1 MKNIWRNYIYLGKN
15 IYRDFGFTFWG
26 LLYPIIL
33 ASFFYIAF
41 SGLIGGDIDDINI
54 GVEKGNPIAYILG
67 TIDIINLVDL
77 DEANIEASL
86 VAEEIDA
93 YVKEDLSLIVDR
105 SGINQTIVKGILDQI
120 KQTVALGVPMENF
133 DFEVDYIKETSQ
145 EANAMLVIFYS
156 LIAMVS
162 TYGVFPGIE
171 TAIISQA
178 NLTNIAAR
186 INVTPIKK
194 STLISSGAAVGL
206 TINLASNILLLLF
219 LQLVLGLDLLKNI
232 GYSSVFILLGNLF
245 GISLGMFIGASN
257 KRSPGVKT
265 MLAIVSTLFLSFLAG
280 LMLPNVKVLIDENIP
295 ILGKV
300 NPIAIVTNSLYRI
313 NILDNTS
320 NLTTGIVLLILY
332 SIILMVISYLFL
344 RRRQYD
350 SI

>member
-1 MKNIWRNYIYLGKN
+1 MKNIWRNYIYQGKN
-15 IYRDFGFTFWG
+15 IFRDRSFTFWG

-41 SGLIGGDIDDINI
+41 SGLISGDIEDINI
-54 GVEKGNPIAYILG
+54 GIEKNNPLG
-67 TIDIINLVDL
+67 TILETIDIV
-77 DEANIEASL
+77 NIVELNESHIETSL
-86 VAEEIDA
+86 LEGEIDA
-93 YVKEDLSLIVDR
+93 YVKEDFSLIVDK

-120 KQTVALGVPMENF
+120 MQTLALGLPIESF

-145 EANAMLVIFYS
+145 EASAMLVIFYS
-156 LIAMVS
+156 LIGMVS

-171 TAIISQA
+171 TAITSQA

-194 STLISSGAAVGL
+194 STLILSGVAVGL
-206 TINLASNILLLLF
+206 TINLISNILLLLF
-219 LQLVLGLDLLKNI
+219 LHLVLGLDLLKNI
-232 GYSSVFILLGNLF
+232 GYSSIFILLGNLF

-265 MLAIVSTLFLSFLAG
+265 MIAITSTLFMSFLAG
-280 LMLPNVKVLIDENIP
+280 LISPDIKVLIEENIP
-295 ILGKV
+295 LLAKI

-313 NILDNTS
+313 NLLDNTK
-320 NLTTGIVLLILY
+320 NLSSGISLLLAY
-332 SIILMVISYLFL
+332 SIILMASSYLFL